1 MPARAWDRWLTKV
14 VKPVVRPPITEPAS
28 AEIAEM

>member
-1 MPARAWDRWLTKV
+1 MPARAWDRWPSQV

-28 AEIAEM
+28 AEIPDI

>member
-14 VKPVVRPPITEPAS
+14 VKPVVSLPITEPAS
-28 AEIAEM
+28 AEIAEI

>member
-14 VKPVVRPPITEPAS
+14 VKPVVKPPITEPAS
-28 AEIAEM
+28 AEIAEI

>member
-28 AEIAEM
+28 AEIAEI